1 MFKCRFLITFVLVDI
16 KPKNKLMDYS
26 KYKIMYLK
34 LDFDNQS
41 YRNRLVEDMEY
52 YLLEEK
58 GKKEMLYYF
67 EHGEDFYIITKRS
80 SSNTIWNL
88 EKLQFLITNAIKKN
102 RYLLMGVDSYT
113 GYGNTD
119 FWARFS
125 RCEDFYD
132 KTKETRKTIEEE
144 LVLIKRA
151 RKLKKIQAKI
161 DEKGDV

>member
-1 MFKCRFLITFVLVDI
+1 LITFVLVDI

-58 GKKEMLYYF
+58 VKKNMLYYF
-67 EHGEDFYIITKRS
+67 EFGDAFYFIVNRS
-80 SSNTIWNL
+80 STKTMWDLSQ
-88 EKLQFLITNAIKKN
+88 LQFLITNAIRKN
-102 RYLLMGVDSYT
+102 RYILMGVDSYT
-113 GYGNTD
+113 GYHHTD
-119 FWARFS
+119 LWDRFD
-125 RCEDFYD
+125 RCENFYN
-132 KTKETRKTIEEE
+132 KPKETRKIISEE